1 MPSIIFL
8 SMTPHH
14 SQEHRGPGDLALCPA
29 EGLPQGGLHDS
40 QRGQQM
46 SHLGSYSLSEVLP
59 GLLGVAGSEGQLQ
72 LAPAE
77 ELPSPGGPAEDGDR
91 GQGAGQG
98 TGITYCTYNL
108 FMYKYTHVQMYT
120 CTSVHMYNVYMYKCK
135 VVQVYT
141 CKFNTCKHGQM
152 NRSTYTCTGVHMYMY
167 TRPSEKAFF
176 VEKKYG
182 TGFFC
187 P

>member
-108 FMYKYTHVQMYT
+108 FMYKYTHVQIYTCTNVHMYT
-120 CTSVHMYNVYMYKCK
+120 CTNVHMYKCTHVQVFICTMFTCISVKLYKCTLVNLTLVNMDK
-135 VVQVYT
+135 
-141 CKFNTCKHGQM
+141 
-152 NRSTYTCTGVHMYMY
+152 
-167 TRPSEKAFF
+167 
-176 VEKKYG
+176 
-182 TGFFC
+182 
-187 P
+187 